1 MNLSVWIRNALFNFL
16 SVYKKQNDMKILRL
30 RTSMAIFILFFGI
43 STLEAFR
50 TRNWLN
56 AAFWVA
62 IAIMFLVVDNIRDEE
77 KSSE

>member
-1 MNLSVWIRNALFNFL
+1 
-16 SVYKKQNDMKILRL
+16 MKILRL

-50 TRNWLN
+50 TRNWVN

-62 IAIMFLVVDNIRDEE
+62 IGIMFLLADNMKDEKKNQE
-77 KSSE
+77 E